1 MIARLRAVWLA
12 FKNPELVETKDE
24 LTGAL
29 TRKTFFRA
37 ANRELAR
44 TQREGQL
51 LSLIFI
57 DLDNLKLINDKQ
69 GHKAGDFFLRTFAQ
83 TILACIRPYDLL
95 ARCGGDEFILFLPNT
110 TLLEA
115 EKVIGRVHERFP
127 NFAWGI
133 SEWEKEDTLESLIA
147 RADNI
152 MYQQKQA
159 KKASKPGF

>member
-1 MIARLRAVWLA
+1 MERIKAAWLV
-12 FKNPELVETKDE
+12 FRNPEIIEIRDE

-44 TQREGQL
+44 AQRGQP

-95 ARCGGDEFILFLPNT
+95 ARWGGDEFILFLPST
-110 TLLEA
+110 TLLAA

-127 NFAWGI
+127 NFTWGI
-133 SEWEKEDTLESLIA
+133 SEWEKEDTLESLIT
-147 RADNI
+147 RADDG
-152 MYQQKQA
+152 MYRQKQA
-159 KKASKPGF
+159 KKSSKPGL